1 MHIIQ
6 MDRHVSNYRS
16 LSPGGG
22 GAPVLS
28 PFTVYKILN
37 FGGKPKKK

>member
-22 GAPVLS
+22 GVHVAYT
-28 PFTVYKILN
+28 FTVYRMLQLRRKT
-37 FGGKPKKK
+37 K